1 MKRISLLVFLI
12 LLVFNQPSFS
22 GVKENTEDLE
32 EVKSQIKSIDKEIKK
47 DIAKK
52 SDLNKELKNQ
62 EKKISQTRKEI
73 HSIKKK
79 SKKNQEKLQKL
90 QQEQKNL
97 NEQINKKR
105 DYLSKFLVDYH
116 KKGDSSYLQSIIN
129 GENPNSISRNQK
141 LQSFYTNAQISL
153 INDLQEDN
161 KKLIDTQQ
169 IIEKTIKKIEIL
181 KSEKSK
187 TAKKLE
193 MEKKGKKQL
202 LASVNKTIQTK
213 QQIKNKLIEDEKK
226 LKSIID
232 ELVKKAAEEE
242 KLRLKQKNVK
252 KDKPSEKVLPFKGGS
267 FNKLKGK
274 LQLPTKGKVKYKF
287 NTKRKDTGVKWK
299 GVFIS
304 ADEGQEVKAV
314 GDGKI
319 AYADWLRGFG
329 NLVIID
335 HGNGYMSLYG
345 YNESVVVNVNDN
357 VKTADTI
364 ATVGNTGGI
373 GVSGL
378 YYELRKNSKPFDPLS
393 WTKK

>member
-1 MKRISLLVFLI
+1 MKRISLLIFLI
-12 LLVFNQPSFS
+12 LLLFNQLSFS

-141 LQSFYTNAQISL
+141 LQSFYTNAQINL

-202 LASVNKTIQTK
+202 LVSVNKTIQTK

-252 KDKPSEKVLPFKGGS
+252 KDKSSEKVLPFKGGS

-304 ADEGQEVKAV
+304 ANEGQEVKAV

-373 GVSGL
+373 GISGL

>member
-1 MKRISLLVFLI
+1 
-12 LLVFNQPSFS
+12 
-22 GVKENTEDLE
+22 
-32 EVKSQIKSIDKEIKK
+32 
-47 DIAKK
+47 
-52 SDLNKELKNQ
+52 
-62 EKKISQTRKEI
+62 
-73 HSIKKK
+73 
-79 SKKNQEKLQKL
+79 
-90 QQEQKNL
+90 
-97 NEQINKKR
+97 
-105 DYLSKFLVDYH
+105 
-116 KKGDSSYLQSIIN
+116 
-129 GENPNSISRNQK
+129 
-141 LQSFYTNAQISL
+141 
-153 INDLQEDN
+153 
-161 KKLIDTQQ
+161 
-169 IIEKTIKKIEIL
+169 L

-252 KDKPSEKVLPFKGGS
+252 KDKSSEKVLPFKGGS